1 MIMMKKHIWLAASLI
16 FLLGACDTNEVFEKE
31 LYKKVIAFVCS
42 DDYNIL
48 EDKQE
53 LTGGENLTFVSVSA
67 GGTGAVETDVKI
79 TITEDKAPLSAYN
92 GGMFDVDTTKY
103 AKLLPKSKYDIDDYH
118 IIIPEGERS
127 GRLNIR
133 IRPDGLSPDS
143 VYFIPLSISAL
154 SAYEVNP
161 NKSSMLYQVLIKNLY
176 AEQMTSSYT
185 YYTMRGF
192 INESVAQGT
201 KPLQPLTKNKV
212 RMMAGNMSFKAD
224 VETFDQFAV
233 TLEVDSDNKVTV
245 ASYKDLVVHQLE
257 DPDFPNI
264 FRIETDDWGGK
275 YKVFLIAY
283 SYELNG
289 ETVEMREELRLQYK
303 DD

>member
-1 MIMMKKHIWLAASLI
+1 MMKKHIWLAASLI

>member
-1 MIMMKKHIWLAASLI
+1 MKKHIWLAASLI
-16 FLLGACDTNEVFEKE
+16 FLLGACNTNEVFEKE

-53 LTGGENLTFVSVSA
+53 LTGGENMTFVSVSC

-79 TITEDKAPLSAYN
+79 TITEDNAPLSAYN

-127 GRLNIR
+127 GKLNIK

-161 NKSSMLYQVLIKNLY
+161 TKSSMLYQVLIKNFY
-176 AEQMTSSYT
+176 AEQITSSYT

-192 INESVAQGT
+192 FNGSVAQGT
-201 KPLQPLTKNKV
+201 KPVQPLTKNKV
-212 RMMAGNMSFKAD
+212 RMMAGSITFKSEA
-224 VETFDQFAV
+224 ETFDQYAV
-233 TLEVDSDNKVTV
+233 TLEVGADNKVTV
-245 ASYKDLVVHQLE
+245 ASYKDLVVQQEE

-283 SYELNG
+283 SYEANG
-289 ETVEMREELRLQYK
+289 ETVQMREELRLQYK
-303 DD
+303 ED